1 MMTIKRQILSLF
13 IAAAAAICSTSSA
26 QAGTVPTWA
35 KNGVSTLNKQ
45 RSNESYRFVNVS
57 ETGEDLNTLQSQRIE
72 PIIAELA
79 KTYQLSAQ
87 GVKVDTIGYKGATD
101 GNMAY
106 RLTFAGEQPTV
117 FVAKPIDQ
125 YTDIEFLPNNEG
137 HHTYYQLYA
146 VSEKNTLPDFDDLTV
161 SKYYPKT
168 MGLTSLVP
176 GLGQIQKGQTIK
188 GNIIM
193 GTEAFL
199 LASAVV
205 FDLKANS
212 FIDNAKATTGVT
224 HNSWASKTDGWRKM
238 RNLSLG
244 LAGGLYIANIIDA
257 AFFPG
262 ASHVKVNSSKKFAPT
277 MAFSPMISNE
287 GTGLSFVMQF

>member
-1 MMTIKRQILSLF
+1 MMTIKKQIFSLF
-13 IAAAAAICSTSSA
+13 IAAIAALSGSSTAVAATTPS
-26 QAGTVPTWA
+26 WA
-35 KNGVSTLNKQ
+35 KQGVSSLNKK
-45 RSNESYRFVNVS
+45 RSNETYRFVNVS
-57 ETGEDLNTLQSQRIE
+57 ETGSDINLLQRQRIE
-72 PIIAELA
+72 PVIAELA
-79 KTYQLSAQ
+79 KTYQLSTQ
-87 GVKVDTIGYKGATD
+87 GVKVDTIGYKGGTAET
-101 GNMAY
+101 MAY

-125 YTDIEFLPNNEG
+125 YTDLNFEDDNEA

-146 VSEKNTLPDFDDLTV
+146 VSEKNILPDFDDLTV
-161 SKYYPKT
+161 SNYYPKT

-176 GLGQIQKGQTIK
+176 GLGQIKKGQTIR
-188 GNIIM
+188 GGMIM
-193 GTEAFL
+193 GGEALL

-205 FDLKANS
+205 FDIKANS
-212 FIDNAKATTGVT
+212 FIDNAKATTGED

-238 RNLSLG
+238 RNISLG

-287 GTGLSFVMQF
+287 GSGLSFVMQF